1 MSQKGRRAYVLLWAY
16 DLAASGDHADHKS
29 IIEFIAAQGY
39 AEASEWLNTDG
50 VRSYLQEKCARS
62 LSMKDGRIFRCPETG
77 ISDPRFAA
85 V

>member
-1 MSQKGRRAYVLLWAY
+1 MSQKGRRAYVQLWAY
-16 DLAASGDHADHKS
+16 DLAASGDHADHNS
-29 IIEFIAAQGY
+29 IIDFITAQGY

-62 LSMKDGRIFRCPETG
+62 LSMKDVRPFRYPETG
-77 ISDPRFAA
+77 ISDPQIAD